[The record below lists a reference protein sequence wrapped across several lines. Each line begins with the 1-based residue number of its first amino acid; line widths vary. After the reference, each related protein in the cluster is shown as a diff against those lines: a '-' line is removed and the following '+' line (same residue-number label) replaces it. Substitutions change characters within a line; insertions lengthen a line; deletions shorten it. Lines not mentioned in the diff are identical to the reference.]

1 MPKYIIEK
9 EHSGITVKEYLK
21 DIKGYS
27 SRSMNKIDIFLN
39 KKKVK
44 IDKIVKYR
52 NVLNVVEKEKE
63 TNIIAKKLELDIIY
77 EDENLIL
84 INKPPFL
91 LTHPTK
97 KKVDITL
104 ANGLLNYF
112 NEKNINSVPRF
123 YNRLD
128 MNTSGI
134 IIAAKTGF
142 GQAFLQ
148 NKGEVKKY
156 YKAFVKGI
164 IKEQEIII
172 EDKIGISEDGIK
184 RIIDPNG
191 QDAKTKVKI
200 IKTYEKNNIT
210 QVELELFTG
219 RTHQIRV
226 HLSNIGHPIIGDEL
240 YGGEYKDIKRQLLH
254 SYKVIYID
262 PRLNQKKEF
271 EIELFSDMKLFEKS
285 L

>member
-134 IIAAKTGF
+134 IIAAKTG
-142 GQAFLQ
+142 
-148 NKGEVKKY
+148 
-156 YKAFVKGI
+156 
-164 IKEQEIII
+164 
-172 EDKIGISEDGIK
+172 D
-184 RIIDPNG
+184 R
-191 QDAKTKVKI
+191 
-200 IKTYEKNNIT
+200 
-210 QVELELFTG
+210 
-219 RTHQIRV
+219 
-226 HLSNIGHPIIGDEL
+226 
-240 YGGEYKDIKRQLLH
+240 
-254 SYKVIYID
+254 
-262 PRLNQKKEF
+262 
-271 EIELFSDMKLFEKS
+271 KS
-285 L
+285 VV